1 MITVIYSGR
10 HRRPKI
16 AVIEEDGTSERA
28 RERWRAGQGREEEG
42 AEGVRRGGRDN
53 AGAGWPR
60 CEKGSVVSASRFRPV
75 IGSDSVLTLN
85 ARARSPALVR
95 RRIEGKSGGKEG
107 TDFRDGRCHPTLHS
121 PPRPL
126 IDNIRS
132 CMILLRVSQWPSGQ
146 ARSTS
151 IYVPGALNYRRPD
164 SAVDNE

>member
-1 MITVIYSGR
+1 MKRGIPVMSGQ
-10 HRRPKI
+10 
-16 AVIEEDGTSERA
+16 ARA
-28 RERWRAGQGREEEG
+28 
-42 AEGVRRGGRDN
+42 
-53 AGAGWPR
+53 R

-85 ARARSPALVR
+85 ASPRYTLAQRGRQGVSAG
-95 RRIEGKSGGKEG
+95 E
-107 TDFRDGRCHPTLHS
+107 DFRDGRYRSTVLPS
-121 PPRPL
+121 PGPL

-151 IYVPGALNYRRPD
+151 IYVPGAPNYRRPE